1 MPNSVFQS
9 MEINL
14 YPLKRVN
21 YMLDKLDVP
30 YNNYNN
36 VYYKMIKK
44 FIEMYYQI
52 VR

>member
-1 MPNSVFQS
+1 MANSVFQS

-21 YMLDKLDVP
+21 YMLDKLDVD
-30 YNNYNN
+30 NYNN